1 MNRLGLKI
9 SCLLA
14 AIVIWIQVAA
24 TSVVEQDI
32 MMPLRVTGLESGLTI
47 AGSDLPAE
55 IPVRVRGSKLR
66 LLRHDYFNKFVGE
79 VLINL
84 TGRNPGPAFVYPVDV
99 SDILTD
105 GLDDAAVS
113 HVTKPLLIH
122 IDRETSR
129 RLPVRLVLV
138 NKLPEDRAFLE
149 EPSITPDSVMVT
161 GPERYFDPLPEITT
175 SPLDLGRDGA
185 RGDVDLDLS
194 GPNPYLVLEP
204 DHALASLPVGI
215 IEERTLANIPVIS
228 LVDAG
233 RPEVGVSPP
242 VASLTVRGVADSL
255 RTLTRDRLLVTIPV
269 GDRPVGVYRLPG
281 QVDFPPWLTLIGVNP
296 PEFMVIVG
304 NPPLPDAGAGR
315 DSTSGDSFE

>member
-32 MMPLRVTGLESGLTI
+32 MMPLRVTGLQSGLTI

-84 TGRNPGPAFVYPVDV
+84 AGRNPGPAFVYPVDV

-113 HVTKPLLIH
+113 HLTKPLLIH
-122 IDRETSR
+122 IDQETSR

-138 NKLPEDRAFLE
+138 NKLPQDRAFLE
-149 EPSITPDSVMVT
+149 EPSVTPDSVMVT
-161 GPERYFDPLPEITT
+161 GPARYFDPLPEIMTT
-175 SPLDLGRDGA
+175 PLDLGRAGTG
-185 RGDVDLDLS
+185 GDVELDLS
-194 GPNPYLVLEP
+194 APSPYLLLEP
-204 DHALASLPVGI
+204 DHALASLPVGV

-242 VASLTVRGVADSL
+242 VASVTVRGVADSL
-255 RTLTRDRLLVTIPV
+255 RTLTRDRLLVTISV

-281 QVDFPPWLTLIGVNP
+281 HVDFPSWLTLLDVDP
-296 PEFMVIVG
+296 SEFLVIVG
-304 NPPLPDAGAGR
+304 NPPLPDAVAGR
-315 DSTSGDSFE
+315 DSSSGDSFE